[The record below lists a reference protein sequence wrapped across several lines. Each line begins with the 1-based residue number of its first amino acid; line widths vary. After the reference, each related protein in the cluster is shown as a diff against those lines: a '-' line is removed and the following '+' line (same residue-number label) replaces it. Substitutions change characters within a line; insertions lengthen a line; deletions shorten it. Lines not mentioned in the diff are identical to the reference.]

1 MTILRFAA
9 AAGLAALALAAC
21 GKKDDAQPGAFPPE
35 ATAPAA
41 GPLSPAD
48 WPTPSPGLWEN
59 KVMADASDTGATSRI
74 CYDAAIAKRMGVIG
88 QQAAASMNCQ
98 HTLNRQADGSL
109 AFTAACD
116 GMEGKRSTSRGVI
129 RGDFT
134 KAYTVEFS
142 DADAPAGS
150 PPARMSATRLGDCPA
165 DFKPGDMEVAGMRMN
180 IASAMAGA
188 DAPPSAPAP

>member
-1 MTILRFAA
+1 MTILRFA

-21 GKKDDAQPGAFPPE
+21 GQNDDAQPGASPPK
-35 ATAPAA
+35 AA
-41 GPLSPAD
+41 GPATGPLAAND

-59 KVMADASDTGATSRI
+59 KVMADASEAGATSRI
-74 CYDAAIAKRMGVIG
+74 CYDEAIAKRMGVMG

-109 AFTAACD
+109 AFTATCD

-129 RGDFT
+129 RGDFA
-134 KAYTVEFS
+134 KAYTIEFS
-142 DADAPAGS
+142 DADDPAGS
-150 PPARMSATRLGDCPA
+150 PPVKMSATRLGDCPA

-188 DAPPSAPAP
+188 DAPPNAPAP